1 MDKRGWVKIYRELMY
16 KPIWTQTTPEQKV
29 ILITILLK
37 ANYEENTWPHR
48 GKLYNCKPGQF
59 ITSLESLAAE
69 CGKGVTIQNIRT
81 AIKLFENLGFLT
93 NQSTKSGRLITVVNW
108 GKYQLEDDEPTNE
121 VTKSQ
126 QRTNKEPTNSLT
138 TNKEIKNDKNEKNK
152 KKGSITPRP
161 EHTEIIDYLN
171 TKTGSD
177 YKTTTAATQ
186 KAINGRLDEGYTVE
200 NFKAVIDVKV
210 SEWSND
216 EKMRQYLCPDTLFRP
231 SNFEKYLQQAK
242 AQKPKCENPHSGI
255 YSMLQQR
262 DAPDWKQKHAE
273 ETEAKINNISSDD
286 YPFA

>member
-108 GKYQLEDDEPTNE
+108 GKYQLEDDEPTDKL
-121 VTKSQ
+121 TKSQ
-126 QRTNKEPTNSLT
+126 QRANKEPTNSLT
-138 TNKEIKNDKNEKNK
+138 TNKEIKNDKNEK
-152 KKGSITPRP
+152 KGSIALRP
-161 EHTEIIDYLN
+161 EHKEIIDYFN
-171 TKTGSD
+171 EKAGMKYMHTSKS
-177 YKTTTAATQ
+177 TQ
-186 KAINGRLDEGYTVE
+186 TAINARLNDRFSV
-200 NFKAVIDVKV
+200 NDFKAVIDIKVKK
-210 SEWSND
+210 WLND
-216 EKMRQYLCPDTLFRP
+216 PKMRDYLRPETLFAA
-231 SNFEKYLQQAK
+231 SHFESYLNEAIAEK
-242 AQKPKCENPHSGI
+242 PQKPQKQHSAL
-255 YSMLQQR
+255 SEKLMNETT
-262 DAPDWKQKHAE
+262 AE
-273 ETEAKINNISSDD
+273 ETDANINNHSSDD
-286 YPFA
+286 HPFN